1 MIPEALISLKVA
13 GDLRSNGTHDVR
25 VALYVKRH
33 PCRHALNA
41 GTTRAADEFIGRQH
55 DVVEG

>member
-1 MIPEALISLKVA
+1 MPEALISLKVA
-13 GDLRSNGTHDVR
+13 GDLCSNGTHDLR

-33 PCRHALNA
+33 PCRHSLNA
-41 GTTRAADEFIGRQH
+41 GIIRAADEFIGRQH